1 MNDKGSD
8 RVLNFTQSEAA
19 ELIESSDIKFLR
31 LAFCDVF
38 GVQKNISIQA
48 AELER
53 AFLQGIAFDASSV
66 AGFRDPSHSDLFLF
80 PDPETMVLLPWRPSR
95 GGVARFFCEIRNPDG
110 TPFSADCRR
119 FLADT
124 ERLLAEHDLRCD
136 IGAECEFY
144 LFKCDE
150 NGNPTDIPIDRAGYF
165 DIAPADGGENVR
177 REICQ
182 TLEAMG
188 IQPERSHHEQGPGQM
203 EIDFRY
209 SNALSAAD
217 NVITFKQVVSTV
229 AARNGLWASFAPKP
243 IAGEA
248 GNGFHINCSIT
259 HADIRASA
267 DEQLFQSFMA
277 GVLAHT
283 PEMTAVLNP
292 LESSYQRLGQDKAP
306 NRVSWSPSNRSQL
319 IRIPASDAL
328 HQRMELRSPDASC
341 NPYLA
346 FALVM
351 RAGLDGILSGM
362 TPPPSCNINL
372 LDAPA
377 ETAQQYAPLPT
388 DLTAARQLMTES
400 AFMKQVLPAH
410 LSEAYAGIV

>member
-1 MNDKGSD
+1 MLS
-8 RVLNFTQSEAA
+8 VLQREAA
-19 ELIESSDIKFLR
+19 ELIESSDIKFVR

-38 GVQKNISIQA
+38 GVQKNISVQA
-48 AELER
+48 SELGR
-53 AFLQGIAFDASSV
+53 AFEQGIAFDASSI

-80 PDPETMVLLPWRPSR
+80 PDPETMMLLPWRPSR

-124 ERLLAEHDLRCD
+124 EQLLAEHGLRCD

-144 LFKCDE
+144 LFKLDE
-150 NGNPTDIPIDRAGYF
+150 NGSPTDTPLDCAGYF

-182 TLEAMG
+182 TLETMG
-188 IQPERSHHEQGPGQM
+188 IQPERSHHEQGPGQN

-209 SNALSAAD
+209 SSALSAAD
-217 NVITFKQVVSTV
+217 NVVTFKQVVSTV
-229 AARNGLWASFAPKP
+229 AARNGLWASFEPKP
-243 IAGEA
+243 IKGEA
-248 GNGFHINCSIT
+248 GNGFHINISLTRISDGT
-259 HADIRASA
+259 VP
-267 DEQLFQSFMA
+267 DEPVLCSFMA
-277 GVLAHT
+277 GLLAHT

-292 LESSYQRLGQDKAP
+292 LEESYSRLGRDKAP

-319 IRIPASDAL
+319 IRIPAADAS
-328 HQRMELRSPDASC
+328 HQRMELRSPDVAA

-351 RAGLDGILSGM
+351 RAGLDGILCGM
-362 TPPPSCNINL
+362 TPPPPCDRNL
-372 LDAPA
+372 LDMPA
-377 ETAQQYAPLPT
+377 ETAEQYAALPA
-388 DLTAARQLMTES
+388 DLNAAKRLAAES
-400 AFMKQVLPAH
+400 TFMQDALPAH
-410 LSEAYAGIV
+410 LLVAYTE

>member
-1 MNDKGSD
+1 M
-8 RVLNFTQSEAA
+8 LNLSQREAA
-19 ELIESSDIKFLR
+19 ELIESSDIKFVR
-31 LAFCDVF
+31 FAFCDVF
-38 GVQKNISIQA
+38 GVQKNISVQA
-48 AELER
+48 SELER
-53 AFLQGIAFDASSV
+53 AFEQGIAFDASSI

-80 PDPETMVLLPWRPSR
+80 PDPGTMMLLPWRPSR

-124 ERLLAEHDLRCD
+124 EQLLAEHDLRCD

-144 LFKCDE
+144 LFKLDE
-150 NGNPTDIPIDRAGYF
+150 NGSPTDTPIDRAGYF

-182 TLEAMG
+182 TLETMG
-188 IQPERSHHEQGPGQM
+188 IQPERSHHEQGPGQN

-217 NVITFKQVVSTV
+217 NVVTFKQVVSTV

-243 IAGEA
+243 IVGEA
-248 GNGFHINCSIT
+248 GNGFHINISLARISDGT
-259 HADIRASA
+259 VPDDAVLNA
-267 DEQLFQSFMA
+267 FMA
-277 GVLAHT
+277 GLLSHA

-292 LESSYQRLGQDKAP
+292 LEESYARLGRDKAP
-306 NRVSWSPSNRSQL
+306 NRVSWSPNNRSQL
-319 IRIPASDAL
+319 IRIPAADAS
-328 HQRMELRSPDASC
+328 HQRLELRSPDASC

-351 RAGLDGILSGM
+351 RAGLDGILQGM
-362 TPPPSCNINL
+362 QAPPSCNQNL
-372 LDAPA
+372 LDLPA
-377 ETAQQYAPLPT
+377 ETAGQYPALPR
-388 DLTAARQLMTES
+388 DLNAARALAAES
-400 AFMKQVLPAH
+400 AFMKASLPAH
-410 LSEAYAGIV
+410 LFDAYTE

>member
-1 MNDKGSD
+1 M
-8 RVLNFTQSEAA
+8 LNLSQREAA
-19 ELIESSDIKFLR
+19 ELIESSDIKFVR

-38 GVQKNISIQA
+38 GVQKNISVQA
-48 AELER
+48 SELER
-53 AFLQGIAFDASSV
+53 AFEQGIAFDASSI

-80 PDPETMVLLPWRPSR
+80 PEPATMTLLPWRPSR

-124 ERLLAEHDLRCD
+124 EQLLASHGLRCD

-144 LFKCDE
+144 LFKLDE
-150 NGNPTDIPIDRAGYF
+150 NGNTTDVPLDRAGYF

-182 TLEAMG
+182 TLETMG
-188 IQPERSHHEQGPGQM
+188 IQPERSHHEQGPGQN

-209 SNALSAAD
+209 SNARNAAD
-217 NVITFKQVVSTV
+217 NVITFKQVVSTI
-229 AARNGLWASFAPKP
+229 AARNGLCASFAPKP

-248 GNGFHINCSIT
+248 GNGFHINCSIAQ
-259 HADIRASA
+259 ADTRAA
-267 DEQLFQSFMA
+267 ANEKLFQSFMA
-277 GVLAHT
+277 GVLEHT

-292 LESSYQRLGQDKAP
+292 LEESYARLGRDKAP

-319 IRIPASDAL
+319 IRIPAADVS
-328 HQRMELRSPDASC
+328 HQRMELRSPDASA

-346 FALVM
+346 FGLVM
-351 RAGLDGILSGM
+351 RAGLDGILRGL
-362 TPPPSCNINL
+362 TPPPSCNDNL

-377 ETAQQYAPLPT
+377 EIAELYPALPA
-388 DLTAARQLMTES
+388 DLSSAKKRMAES
-400 AFMKQVLPAH
+400 SFMKQSLPAH
-410 LSEAYAGIV
+410 LFAAYTE

>member
-1 MNDKGSD
+1 MNVS
-8 RVLNFTQSEAA
+8 QQEAA
-19 ELIESSDIKFLR
+19 DLIKNSDIKFVR
-31 LAFCDVF
+31 LAFCDVY
-38 GVQKNISIQA
+38 GVQKNISVQA

-53 AFLQGIAFDASSV
+53 AFTQGIAFDASSI

-80 PDPETMVLLPWRPSR
+80 PDPMTMTLLPWRPSR

-110 TPFSADCRR
+110 TPFSADSRS
-119 FLADT
+119 FLAAT
-124 ERLLAEHDLRCD
+124 EQLLAEHGLRCD

-144 LFKCDE
+144 LFKLDE
-150 NGNPTDIPIDRAGYF
+150 NGNPTNIPLDRGGYF
-165 DIAPADGGENVR
+165 DIAPTDGGENVR

-188 IQPERSHHEQGPGQM
+188 IQPERSHHEQGPGQN

-217 NVITFKQVVSTV
+217 NVVTFKQVVSTV

-243 IAGEA
+243 LAGEA
-248 GNGFHINCSIT
+248 GNGFHINCSLSKC
-259 HADIRASA
+259 DIRADVNES
-267 DEQLFQSFMA
+267 LFQSFMA
-277 GVLAHT
+277 GVMEHT

-292 LESSYQRLGQDKAP
+292 LAESYARLGRDKAP
-306 NRVSWSPSNRSQL
+306 GRVSWSPSNRSQL
-319 IRIPASDAL
+319 IRIPAADAS
-328 HQRMELRSPDASC
+328 HQRMELRSPDASA

-351 RAGLDGILSGM
+351 RAGLDGILRGL
-362 TPPPSCNINL
+362 TPPPSCNENL

-377 ETAQQYAPLPT
+377 ETAAQYPALPA
-388 DLTAARQLMTES
+388 DLTAARRLMKES
-400 AFMKQVLPAH
+400 TFMQQALPAH
-410 LSEAYAGIV
+410 LFAAYTE

>member
-1 MNDKGSD
+1 M
-8 RVLNFTQSEAA
+8 LNVSQCEAV
-19 ELIESSDIKFLR
+19 ELIESSDIKFVR

-38 GVQKNISIQA
+38 GVQKNISVQA
-48 AELER
+48 AELAR
-53 AFLQGIAFDASSV
+53 AFEQGIAFDASSI

-80 PDPETMVLLPWRPSR
+80 PDPATMTLLPWRPSR

-124 ERLLAEHDLRCD
+124 EQLLAEHDLRCD

-144 LFKCDE
+144 LFKLDE
-150 NGNPTDIPIDRAGYF
+150 SGNPTDTPLDRAGYF

-188 IQPERSHHEQGPGQM
+188 MQPERSHHEQGPGQN

-217 NVITFKQVVSTV
+217 HVVTFKQVVSTV

-243 IAGEA
+243 IKGEA
-248 GNGFHINCSIT
+248 GNGFHINISLTRISDGTVPDDPVLC
-259 HADIRASA
+259 
-267 DEQLFQSFMA
+267 SFMA
-277 GVLAHT
+277 GLLAHT
-283 PEMTAVLNP
+283 PEMTAILNP
-292 LESSYQRLGQDKAP
+292 LEESYTRLGRDKAP

-319 IRIPASDAL
+319 IRIPAADAS
-328 HQRMELRSPDASC
+328 HQRMELRSPDAAA

-346 FALVM
+346 FALVL
-351 RAGLDGILSGM
+351 RAGLDGILRGM
-362 TPPPSCNINL
+362 TPPPSCDQNL
-372 LDAPA
+372 LDVSA
-377 ETAQQYAPLPT
+377 ETANQYPALPA
-388 DLTAARQLMTES
+388 DLNAAKRLAAES
-400 AFMKQVLPAH
+400 SFMQNALPAH
-410 LSEAYAGIV
+410 LLIAYTE

>member
-1 MNDKGSD
+1 MNVSQ
-8 RVLNFTQSEAA
+8 REAA
-19 ELIESSDIKFLR
+19 ELIESSDIKFVR

-38 GVQKNISIQA
+38 GVQKNISVQA
-48 AELER
+48 SELER
-53 AFLQGIAFDASSV
+53 AFLQGIAFDASSI

-80 PDPETMVLLPWRPSR
+80 PDPETMTLLPWRPSR

-110 TPFSADCRR
+110 SPFSADCRK

-124 ERLLAEHDLRCD
+124 EHLLAEHDLRCD
-136 IGAECEFY
+136 VGAECEFY
-144 LFKCDE
+144 LFKLDE

-165 DIAPADGGENVR
+165 DIAPADCCENVR

-188 IQPERSHHEQGPGQM
+188 IQPERSHHEQGPGQN

-217 NVITFKQVVSTV
+217 NVVTFKQVVSTV
-229 AARNGLWASFAPKP
+229 AARNGLWASFSPKP

-259 HADIRASA
+259 HADIRAA
-267 DEQLFQSFMA
+267 TDESLFRSFMA

-292 LESSYQRLGQDKAP
+292 LAESYARLGMDKAP

-319 IRIPASDAL
+319 IRIPASDAS

-362 TPPPSCNINL
+362 TPPPPCNENL
-372 LDAPA
+372 LLCSQKIK
-377 ETAQQYAPLPT
+377 EQYRELPS
-388 DLTAARQLMTES
+388 DLVAARRLAAES
-400 AFMKQVLPAH
+400 KFMQDVLPAH
-410 LSEAYAGIV
+410 LLTAYTE

>member
-1 MNDKGSD
+1 M
-8 RVLNFTQSEAA
+8 LNVSQREAA
-19 ELIESSDIKFLR
+19 ELIESSDIKFVR
-31 LAFCDVF
+31 LAFCDVY
-38 GVQKNISIQA
+38 GVQKNISVQV

-53 AFLQGIAFDASSV
+53 AFTQGIAFDASSI

-80 PDPETMVLLPWRPSR
+80 PDPLTMTLLPWRPSR

-110 TPFSADCRR
+110 TPFSADSRS
-119 FLADT
+119 FLAET
-124 ERLLAEHDLRCD
+124 EQLLAEHGLRCD

-144 LFKCDE
+144 LFKLDE
-150 NGNPTDIPIDRAGYF
+150 NGNPTDIPLDRGGYF
-165 DIAPADGGENVR
+165 DIAPTDGGENVR

-188 IQPERSHHEQGPGQM
+188 IQPERSHHEQGPGQN

-217 NVITFKQVVSTV
+217 NVVTFKQVVSTV

-248 GNGFHINCSIT
+248 GNGFHINCSLSKC
-259 HADIRASA
+259 DIRADVNES
-267 DEQLFQSFMA
+267 LFQSFMA
-277 GVLAHT
+277 GVMEHT

-292 LESSYQRLGQDKAP
+292 LAESYARLGRDKAP
-306 NRVSWSPSNRSQL
+306 SRVSWSPSNRSQL
-319 IRIPASDAL
+319 IRIPAADAS
-328 HQRMELRSPDASC
+328 HQRMELRSPDASA

-346 FALVM
+346 FSLVM
-351 RAGLDGILSGM
+351 RAGLDGILRGL
-362 TPPPSCNINL
+362 TPPPSCNENL

-377 ETAQQYAPLPT
+377 ETAAQYPALPA
-388 DLTAARQLMTES
+388 DLTAARRLMKES
-400 AFMKQVLPAH
+400 AFMQQALPAH
-410 LSEAYAGIV
+410 LFAAYTE

>member
-1 MNDKGSD
+1 M
-8 RVLNFTQSEAA
+8 LNVSQREAV
-19 ELIESSDIKFLR
+19 ELIESSDIKFVR

-38 GVQKNISIQA
+38 GVQKNISVQA
-48 AELER
+48 AELAR
-53 AFLQGIAFDASSV
+53 AFEQGIAFDASSI

-80 PDPETMVLLPWRPSR
+80 PDPATMTLLPWRPSR

-110 TPFSADCRR
+110 TPFSADCRK

-124 ERLLAEHDLRCD
+124 EQLLAEHDLRCD

-144 LFKCDE
+144 LFKLDE
-150 NGNPTDIPIDRAGYF
+150 NGNPTDTPLDRAGYF

-188 IQPERSHHEQGPGQM
+188 MQPERSHHEQGPGQN

-217 NVITFKQVVSTV
+217 HVVTFKQVVSTV

-243 IAGEA
+243 IKGEA
-248 GNGFHINCSIT
+248 GNGFHINISLTRISDGTVPDDPVLC
-259 HADIRASA
+259 
-267 DEQLFQSFMA
+267 SFMA
-277 GVLAHT
+277 GLLAHT
-283 PEMTAVLNP
+283 PEMTSILNP
-292 LESSYQRLGQDKAP
+292 LEESYTRLGRDKAP

-319 IRIPASDAL
+319 IRIPAADAS
-328 HQRMELRSPDASC
+328 HQRMELRSPDAAA

-351 RAGLDGILSGM
+351 RAGLDGILRGM
-362 TPPPSCNINL
+362 TPPPSCDQNL
-372 LDAPA
+372 LDVSA
-377 ETAQQYAPLPT
+377 ETANQYPALPA
-388 DLTAARQLMTES
+388 DLNVAKRLAAES
-400 AFMKQVLPAH
+400 SFMQNALPAH
-410 LSEAYAGIV
+410 LLVAYTE

>member
-1 MNDKGSD
+1 MLS
-8 RVLNFTQSEAA
+8 VLQREAA
-19 ELIESSDIKFLR
+19 ELIKSSDIKFVR

-38 GVQKNISIQA
+38 GVQKNISVQA
-48 AELER
+48 SELGR
-53 AFLQGIAFDASSV
+53 AFEQGIAFDASSI

-80 PDPETMVLLPWRPSR
+80 PDPETMMLLPWRPSR

-124 ERLLAEHDLRCD
+124 EQLLAEHGLRCD

-144 LFKCDE
+144 LFKLDE
-150 NGNPTDIPIDRAGYF
+150 NGSPTDTPLDCAGYF

-182 TLEAMG
+182 TLETMG
-188 IQPERSHHEQGPGQM
+188 IQPERSHHEQGPGQN

-209 SNALSAAD
+209 SSALSAAD
-217 NVITFKQVVSTV
+217 NVVTFKQVVSTV

-243 IAGEA
+243 IKGEA
-248 GNGFHINCSIT
+248 GNGFHINISLTRISDGT
-259 HADIRASA
+259 VP
-267 DEQLFQSFMA
+267 DEPVLCSFMA
-277 GVLAHT
+277 GLLAHT

-292 LESSYQRLGQDKAP
+292 LEESYSRLGRDKAP

-319 IRIPASDAL
+319 IRIPAADAS
-328 HQRMELRSPDASC
+328 HQRMELRSPDVAA

-351 RAGLDGILSGM
+351 RAGLDGILCGM
-362 TPPPSCNINL
+362 TPPPPCDRNL
-372 LDAPA
+372 LDMPA
-377 ETAQQYAPLPT
+377 ETAEEYAALPA
-388 DLTAARQLMTES
+388 DLNAAKRLAAES
-400 AFMKQVLPAH
+400 TFMQDALPAH
-410 LSEAYAGIV
+410 LLAAYTE

>member
-1 MNDKGSD
+1 M
-8 RVLNFTQSEAA
+8 LNVSQQEAA
-19 ELIESSDIKFLR
+19 ELIKNSDIKFVR
-31 LAFCDVF
+31 LAFCDVY
-38 GVQKNISIQA
+38 GVQKNISVQA

-53 AFLQGIAFDASSV
+53 AFTQGIAFDASSI

-80 PDPETMVLLPWRPSR
+80 PDPMTMTLLPWRPSR

-110 TPFSADCRR
+110 TPFSADSRS
-119 FLADT
+119 FLAAT
-124 ERLLAEHDLRCD
+124 EQLLAEHGLRCD

-144 LFKCDE
+144 LFKLDE
-150 NGNPTDIPIDRAGYF
+150 NGNPTNIPLDRGGYF
-165 DIAPADGGENVR
+165 DIAPTDGGENVR

-188 IQPERSHHEQGPGQM
+188 IQPERSHHEQGPGQN

-217 NVITFKQVVSTV
+217 NVVTFKQVVSTV

-243 IAGEA
+243 LAGEA
-248 GNGFHINCSIT
+248 GNGFHINCSLSKC
-259 HADIRASA
+259 DIRADVNES
-267 DEQLFQSFMA
+267 LFQSFMA
-277 GVLAHT
+277 GVMEHT

-292 LESSYQRLGQDKAP
+292 LAESYARLGRDKAP
-306 NRVSWSPSNRSQL
+306 GRVSWSPSNRSQL
-319 IRIPASDAL
+319 IRIPAADAS
-328 HQRMELRSPDASC
+328 HQRMELRSPDASA

-351 RAGLDGILSGM
+351 RAGLDGILRGL
-362 TPPPSCNINL
+362 TPPPSCNENL

-377 ETAQQYAPLPT
+377 ETAAQYPALPP
-388 DLTAARQLMTES
+388 DLTAARRLMKES
-400 AFMKQVLPAH
+400 TFMQQALPAH
-410 LSEAYAGIV
+410 LFAAYTE

>member
-1 MNDKGSD
+1 MLSVSQRD
-8 RVLNFTQSEAA
+8 AA
-19 ELIESSDIKFLR
+19 ELIESSDIKFVR

-38 GVQKNISIQA
+38 GVQKNISVQA
-48 AELER
+48 SELER
-53 AFLQGIAFDASSV
+53 AFEQGIAFDASSI

-80 PDPETMVLLPWRPSR
+80 PDPHTMTLLPWRPSR

-110 TPFSADCRR
+110 SPFSADCRR

-124 ERLLAEHDLRCD
+124 ERLLAEHGLRCD

-144 LFKCDE
+144 LFKLDE
-150 NGNPTDIPIDRAGYF
+150 NGAPTDTPLDRGGYF

-182 TLEAMG
+182 TLETMG
-188 IQPERSHHEQGPGQM
+188 IQPERSHHEQGPGQN

-209 SNALSAAD
+209 SSAFSAAD
-217 NVITFKQVVSTV
+217 NVVTFKQVVSTV

-243 IAGEA
+243 LEQEA
-248 GNGFHINCSIT
+248 GNGFHINCSLAQ
-259 HADIRASA
+259 ADVRADVNES
-267 DEQLFQSFMA
+267 LFQAFMA

-292 LESSYQRLGQDKAP
+292 LESSYARLGRDKAP
-306 NRVSWSPSNRSQL
+306 NRVSWSPNNRSQL
-319 IRIPASDAL
+319 IRIPAADAS
-328 HQRMELRSPDASC
+328 HQRMELRSPDASA

-351 RAGLDGILSGM
+351 RAGLDGILRNL
-362 TPPPSCNINL
+362 TPPPSCNENL

-377 ETAQQYAPLPT
+377 ALAAQYPALPA
-388 DLTAARQLMTES
+388 DLQAAKQLMKES
-400 AFMKQVLPAH
+400 AFMQQVLPAH
-410 LSEAYAGIV
+410 LFAAYTE

>member
-1 MNDKGSD
+1 MMNGSQ
-8 RVLNFTQSEAA
+8 REAA
-19 ELIESSDIKFLR
+19 DLIESSDIKFVR

-38 GVQKNISIQA
+38 GVQKNISVQA
-48 AELER
+48 SEIER
-53 AFLQGIAFDASSV
+53 AFLQGIAFDATSI

-80 PDPETMVLLPWRPSR
+80 PDPETMMLLPWRPSR

-110 TPFSADCRR
+110 TPFSADCRK

-124 ERLLAEHDLRCD
+124 EQLLAEHDLRCD

-144 LFKCDE
+144 LFKLDE

-188 IQPERSHHEQGPGQM
+188 IQPERSHHEQGPGQN

-243 IAGEA
+243 IKGEA
-248 GNGFHINCSIT
+248 GNGFHINCSIS
-259 HADIRASA
+259 HSDIRAAA
-267 DEQLFQSFMA
+267 DESLFQSFMA

-283 PEMTAVLNP
+283 PEMTTVLNP
-292 LESSYQRLGQDKAP
+292 LAESYARLGKDKAP
-306 NRVSWSPSNRSQL
+306 DRVSWSPSNRSQL
-319 IRIPASDAL
+319 IRIPAADAM

-362 TPPPSCNINL
+362 TPPPPCNQNL
-372 LDAPA
+372 LQCTQAVQAQYPALPSDLLSARRMAAESKFMQDA
-377 ETAQQYAPLPT
+377 
-388 DLTAARQLMTES
+388 
-400 AFMKQVLPAH
+400 LPAH
-410 LSEAYAGIV
+410 LFAAYTE

>member
-1 MNDKGSD
+1 MLS
-8 RVLNFTQSEAA
+8 VLQREAA
-19 ELIESSDIKFLR
+19 ELIESSDIKFVR

-38 GVQKNISIQA
+38 GVQKNISVQA
-48 AELER
+48 SELGR
-53 AFLQGIAFDASSV
+53 AFEQGIAFDASSI

-80 PDPETMVLLPWRPSR
+80 PDPETMMLLPWRPSR

-124 ERLLAEHDLRCD
+124 EQLLAEHGLRCD

-144 LFKCDE
+144 LFKLDE
-150 NGNPTDIPIDRAGYF
+150 NGSPTDTPLDCAGYF

-182 TLEAMG
+182 TLETMG
-188 IQPERSHHEQGPGQM
+188 IQPERSHHEQGPGQN

-209 SNALSAAD
+209 SSALSAAD
-217 NVITFKQVVSTV
+217 NVVTFKQVVSTV

-243 IAGEA
+243 IKGEA
-248 GNGFHINCSIT
+248 GNGFHINISLTRISDGT
-259 HADIRASA
+259 VP
-267 DEQLFQSFMA
+267 DEPVLCSFMA
-277 GVLAHT
+277 GLLAHT

-292 LESSYQRLGQDKAP
+292 LEESYSRLGRDKAP

-319 IRIPASDAL
+319 IRIPAADAS
-328 HQRMELRSPDASC
+328 HQRMELRSPDVAA

-351 RAGLDGILSGM
+351 RAGLDGILCGM
-362 TPPPSCNINL
+362 TPPPPCDRNL
-372 LDAPA
+372 LDMPA
-377 ETAQQYAPLPT
+377 ETAEEYAALPA
-388 DLTAARQLMTES
+388 DLNAAKRLAAES
-400 AFMKQVLPAH
+400 TFMQDALPAH
-410 LSEAYAGIV
+410 LLVAYTE

>member
-1 MNDKGSD
+1 MNVSQ
-8 RVLNFTQSEAA
+8 REVA
-19 ELIESSDIKFLR
+19 ELIESSDIKFVR

-53 AFLQGIAFDASSV
+53 AFEQGIAFDASSI

-80 PDPETMVLLPWRPSR
+80 PDPETMMFLPWRPSR

-124 ERLLAEHDLRCD
+124 ENLLAEHNLRCD

-165 DIAPADGGENVR
+165 DIAPADCGENVR

-182 TLEAMG
+182 TLETMG
-188 IQPERSHHEQGPGQM
+188 IQPERSHHEQGPGQN

-217 NVITFKQVVSTV
+217 NVVTFKQVVSTV

-243 IAGEA
+243 ITGEA

-259 HADIRASA
+259 HADIRAAA

-277 GVLAHT
+277 GVLAHA

-319 IRIPASDAL
+319 IRIPAADAS
-328 HQRMELRSPDASC
+328 HQRMELRSPDASA

-351 RAGLDGILSGM
+351 RAGLDGILRRL
-362 TPPPSCNINL
+362 TPPPSCNANL

-377 ETAQQYAPLPT
+377 ETANQYPALPA
-388 DLTAARQLMTES
+388 DLNTARKTAAES
-400 AFMKQVLPAH
+400 EFIKASLPAH
-410 LSEAYAGIV
+410 LFDAYTE

>member
-1 MNDKGSD
+1 MMNVSQ
-8 RVLNFTQSEAA
+8 REAA
-19 ELIESSDIKFLR
+19 ELLESSDIKFVR

-38 GVQKNISIQA
+38 GVQKNISVQVS
-48 AELER
+48 ELER
-53 AFLQGIAFDASSV
+53 AFEKGIAFDASSI

-80 PDPETMVLLPWRPSR
+80 PDSETMTLLPWRPSR
-95 GGVARFFCEIRNPDG
+95 GGVARFFCDIRNPDG
-110 TPFSADCRR
+110 SPFSADCRK

-124 ERLLAEHDLRCD
+124 EQLLAAHDLRCD

-144 LFKCDE
+144 LFKLDE
-150 NGNPTDIPIDRAGYF
+150 NGNPTDIPLDRAGYF

-182 TLEAMG
+182 TLESMG
-188 IQPERSHHEQGPGQM
+188 IQPERSHHEQGPGQN

-209 SNALSAAD
+209 SNALNAAD

-229 AARNGLWASFAPKP
+229 AARNGLWASFSPKP
-243 IAGEA
+243 IKGEA
-248 GNGFHINCSIT
+248 GNGFHINCSIA
-259 HADIRASA
+259 HSDIRAGA
-267 DEQLFQSFMA
+267 DESLFQSFMA

-283 PEMTAVLNP
+283 PEMSAVLNP
-292 LESSYQRLGQDKAP
+292 IPESYARLGHDKAP

-319 IRIPASDAL
+319 IRIPAADAS

-351 RAGLDGILSGM
+351 RAGLDGILKDMKPS
-362 TPPPSCNINL
+362 PPCNENL
-372 LDAPA
+372 LQCSQAFQAQYPA
-377 ETAQQYAPLPT
+377 LPA
-388 DLTAARQLMTES
+388 DVKAAHRMAAES
-400 AFMKQVLPAH
+400 AFMKEALPEH
-410 LSEAYAGIV
+410 LFAAYTE

>member
-1 MNDKGSD
+1 MMNVSQ
-8 RVLNFTQSEAA
+8 REAA
-19 ELIESSDIKFLR
+19 ELIESSDIKFVR

-38 GVQKNISIQA
+38 GVQKNISVQA
-48 AELER
+48 SELER
-53 AFLQGIAFDASSV
+53 AFLQGIAFDASSI

-80 PDPETMVLLPWRPSR
+80 PDPETMTLLPWRPSR

-110 TPFSADCRR
+110 SPFSADCRK

-124 ERLLAEHDLRCD
+124 EQLLAEHDLRCD
-136 IGAECEFY
+136 VGAECEFY
-144 LFKCDE
+144 LFKLDE

-165 DIAPADGGENVR
+165 DIAPADCCENVR

-188 IQPERSHHEQGPGQM
+188 IQPERSHHEQGPGQN

-217 NVITFKQVVSTV
+217 NVVTFKQVVSTV
-229 AARNGLWASFAPKP
+229 AARNGLWASFSPKP

-259 HADIRASA
+259 HADIRATT
-267 DEQLFQSFMA
+267 DESLFRSFMA

-292 LESSYQRLGQDKAP
+292 LAESYARLGMDKAP

-319 IRIPASDAL
+319 IRIPASDAS

-362 TPPPSCNINL
+362 TPPPPCNENL
-372 LDAPA
+372 LLCSQKIK
-377 ETAQQYAPLPT
+377 EQYRELPS
-388 DLTAARQLMTES
+388 DLVAARRLAAES
-400 AFMKQVLPAH
+400 KFMQDVLPAH
-410 LSEAYAGIV
+410 LLTAYTE

>member
-1 MNDKGSD
+1 MMNGSQ
-8 RVLNFTQSEAA
+8 REAA
-19 ELIESSDIKFLR
+19 DLIESSDIKFVR

-38 GVQKNISIQA
+38 GVQKNISVQA
-48 AELER
+48 SEIER
-53 AFLQGIAFDASSV
+53 AFLQGIAFDASSI

-80 PDPETMVLLPWRPSR
+80 PDPETMMLLPWRPSR

-110 TPFSADCRR
+110 TPFSADCRK

-124 ERLLAEHDLRCD
+124 EQLLAEHDLRCD

-144 LFKCDE
+144 LFKLDE

-188 IQPERSHHEQGPGQM
+188 IQPERSHHEQGPGQN

-243 IAGEA
+243 IKGEA
-248 GNGFHINCSIT
+248 GNGFHINCSIS
-259 HADIRASA
+259 HSDIRAAA
-267 DEQLFQSFMA
+267 DESLFQSFMA

-283 PEMTAVLNP
+283 PEMTTVLNP
-292 LESSYQRLGQDKAP
+292 LAESYARLGKDKAP
-306 NRVSWSPSNRSQL
+306 DRVSWSPSNRSQL
-319 IRIPASDAL
+319 IRIPAADAM

-362 TPPPSCNINL
+362 TPPPPCNQNL
-372 LDAPA
+372 LQCTQAVQAQYPALPSDLLSARRMAAESKFMQDA
-377 ETAQQYAPLPT
+377 
-388 DLTAARQLMTES
+388 
-400 AFMKQVLPAH
+400 LPAH
-410 LSEAYAGIV
+410 LFAAYTE

>member
-1 MNDKGSD
+1 M
-8 RVLNFTQSEAA
+8 LNVSQREAA
-19 ELIESSDIKFLR
+19 ELIESSDIKFVR

-38 GVQKNISIQA
+38 GVQKNISVQA
-48 AELER
+48 SEIEC
-53 AFLQGIAFDASSV
+53 AFEQGIAFDASSI

-80 PDPETMVLLPWRPSR
+80 PDPSTVTLLPWRPSR

-124 ERLLAEHDLRCD
+124 EQLLAAHDLRCD

-144 LFKCDE
+144 LFKLDE
-150 NGNPTDIPIDRAGYF
+150 NGNPTDTPLDRAGYF

-182 TLEAMG
+182 TLAAMG
-188 IQPERSHHEQGPGQM
+188 IQPERSHHEQGPGQN

-217 NVITFKQVVSTV
+217 NVVTFKQVVSTV
-229 AARNGLWASFAPKP
+229 AARNGLWASFSPKP
-243 IAGEA
+243 ITGEA
-248 GNGFHINCSIT
+248 GNGFHINISLAHISDGT
-259 HADIRASA
+259 VPEEPLLSA
-267 DEQLFQSFMA
+267 FMA
-277 GVLAHT
+277 GLLVHT

-292 LESSYQRLGQDKAP
+292 LAESYARLGRDKAP

-319 IRIPASDAL
+319 IRIPASDAS
-328 HQRMELRSPDASC
+328 HQRMELRSPDASA

-351 RAGLDGILSGM
+351 RAGLDGILHDIKL
-362 TPPPSCNINL
+362 PPPCNENL
-372 LDAPA
+372 LQCSQAFQAQYPA
-377 ETAQQYAPLPT
+377 LPE
-388 DLTAARQLMTES
+388 DLIAAKKAAAES
-400 AFMKQVLPAH
+400 AFMKASLPAH
-410 LSEAYAGIV
+410 LLHAYTE